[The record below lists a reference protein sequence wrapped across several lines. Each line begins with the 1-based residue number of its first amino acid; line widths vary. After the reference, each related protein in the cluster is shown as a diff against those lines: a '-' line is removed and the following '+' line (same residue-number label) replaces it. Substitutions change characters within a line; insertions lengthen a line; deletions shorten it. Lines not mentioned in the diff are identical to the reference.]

1 MTCAHFARWG
11 ALPWCAHR
19 RVGVDDE
26 STRTKAREGAQCHT
40 PENIF
45 NLDKYL
51 SPRSP
56 PAHRATGIMMRLPK
70 GAQAAAA
77 ACPCQ
82 RRTQLGPGQATES
95 LRVKLPVGASGPAGA
110 ARLSPAAGRTR
121 QARPFQERAPAP
133 LGPGAAAS
141 TAQQAGR
148 AFLAG
153 FRLSPQAATFSAPQ
167 AEAGAGEVIGEV
179 P

>member
-1 MTCAHFARWG
+1 MTCARFARWG

-56 PAHRATGIMMRLPK
+56 PAHRATDIMMRLPK

-82 RRTQLGPGQATES
+82 RRTQLGPGQATEVAEGQVA
-95 LRVKLPVGASGPAGA
+95 RWRQWPGRGGQVIASCRSDPASSPISGTGTCPIGPGGRCQHCPAGWPRFSG
-110 ARLSPAAGRTR
+110 RL
-121 QARPFQERAPAP
+121 Q
-133 LGPGAAAS
+133 
-141 TAQQAGR
+141 
-148 AFLAG
+148 
-153 FRLSPQAATFSAPQ
+153 
-167 AEAGAGEVIGEV
+167 VV
-179 P
+179 PSGCDLQCTSG